1 MEMRKRSYSAH
12 ARRRSRAARTR
23 RPKQVPALDVGR
35 WLLLPAL
42 GCCLVLLLWSI
53 SGAHTTP
60 VLSAAAQKQQAL
72 QQQIDAGRAHSQPET
87 GPTMPVPTDQPTQPP
102 QAGIINAPQ
111 TPFSP
116 AVFQARN
123 AWQGL
128 VGSEWVIAYAGAQTN
143 PDGTLGRGGLM
154 LYRVGDFALEYV
166 GTFLAPAGTTALT
179 IIQEQGDLLQLE
191 AGSGQMMTFNLQSH
205 QYQ

>member
-1 MEMRKRSYSAH
+1 MRKRSSAAP

-23 RPKQVPALDVGR
+23 LPKQVPALGMGR
-35 WLLLPAL
+35 WLLLPVL

-53 SGAHTTP
+53 SSAQTTLG
-60 VLSAAAQKQQAL
+60 LSAADQKQQVL
-72 QQQIDAGRAHSQPET
+72 QQQIDAARGHSPSGI
-87 GPTMPVPTDQPTQPP
+87 GPTMPVPTDPPTHPP

-116 AVFQARN
+116 AVFQVRN

-143 PDGTLGRGGLM
+143 PDGTSGRGGLK

-179 IIQEQGDLLQLE
+179 IIQEQGDLLQVE
-191 AGSGQMMTFNLQSH
+191 AGSGQMMTFNLQSQ